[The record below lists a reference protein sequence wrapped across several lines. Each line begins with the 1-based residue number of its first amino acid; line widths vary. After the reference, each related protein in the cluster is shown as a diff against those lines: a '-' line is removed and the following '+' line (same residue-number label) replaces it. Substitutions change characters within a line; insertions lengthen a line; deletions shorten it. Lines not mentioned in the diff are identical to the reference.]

1 MGQVGLLAKK
11 VSMIAGTDNRLRML
25 TIWCE
30 RMEILAT
37 EHCSLEPGDLDS
49 RWMRLL
55 HKVGL
60 ASALSTFILG
70 WDEVEF
76 PKIVDWLKNLE
87 INVIIGDRRRVLR
100 IFFWQFL
107 FSDNSKASWLGY
119 LLKAFTDVNSFEPS
133 ENKNRKYAELM
144 LCLFGPAEEVG
155 ADGMSMSIFQGEAVT
170 RLTGVPDYTALVN
183 SFEGGYHEAKNMF
196 ADLGKA
202 LSTLLKSPGQSKR
215 QLSSM
220 IDCMFHEYK
229 WHIDNQAACLLFSCE
244 KLVKIYLAYI
254 VNQGHGM
261 KRFATLLV
269 ALLSVCGRMSN
280 NLNQGLDKILQWA
293 IMLPDYEEMDLFV
306 DQFWSEFGVRLR
318 EDSIPVDIITQ
329 FGIFVTLEA
338 VKASK
343 EAASQVNMEIEE

>member
-11 VSMIAGTDNRLRML
+11 VSMIAGTDNRLWML

-37 EHCSLEPGDLDS
+37 ERYSLETGDLDS

-119 LLKAFTDVNSFEPS
+119 LLKAFTDVNSFEPL

-144 LCLFGPAEEVG
+144 LCLFGPAEEVS
-155 ADGMSMSIFQGEAVT
+155 ADGMSIFQSEAVT
-170 RLTGVPDYTALVN
+170 RLTGIPDYTALVN

-220 IDCMFHEYK
+220 IDCMFHHYK
-229 WHIDNQAACLLFSCE
+229 WHIDNQAASLLFSCE

-269 ALLSVCGRMSN
+269 ALLSVCVRMSN

-293 IMLPDYEEMDLFV
+293 IMLPDYEEMGLFV
-306 DQFWSEFGVRLR
+306 EEFWAEFGVRLR
-318 EDSIPVDIITQ
+318 EESIPVDIITQ

-343 EAASQVNMEIEE
+343 EAVLHVNMEIEE